1 LNQSQS
7 LLSKPADTGQ
17 TPTQKNYAITRGEQL
32 PMLWSET
39 YAAKASAQNCIESL
53 KKNAPAAPVIDLTK
67 EETGKGYRFEIAGS
81 KDKQFFVRFVAANG
95 EPMVRSETYTRRAS
109 ALKCINSLKTR
120 AAAAETV
127 EEL

>member
-1 LNQSQS
+1 MERLEKEMRAVQRSVFPGGSPTFFEGEIAPDN
-7 LLSKPADTGQ
+7 
-17 TPTQKNYAITRGEQL
+17 TPGER
-32 PMLWSET
+32 SRT
-39 YAAKASAQNCIESL
+39 N
-53 KKNAPAAPVIDLTK
+53 APVIDLTK